1 MNNHAAH
8 LRKRYRAEKRF
19 RCYGMAA
26 LAFAGMMLL
35 ILIGNVALHGASAF
49 QSTEILLDVT
59 ITTPLKHNGYDAL
72 GTLNLADPI
81 HAALRNIIP
90 DATSRA
96 QRLALYQLISRSA
109 SIDLYEAMRER
120 KLKKGDVLTLW
131 LPASSTVDMFI
142 KHGKAGSTLTQLQQ
156 TWLATLQHND
166 RIRQG
171 FNTRFFSNADS
182 RMPEKAG
189 ILGSLIGSLLT
200 VVVCLMIAVP
210 FGIAAAIYLE
220 ELAPK
225 NRLTDIIEVNI
236 NNLAAVPS
244 IIFGLLGLSVFLQF
258 AHLPRSSALV
268 GGCTL
273 ALLVLPTM
281 IIATR
286 QALKAVPPT
295 IRDAA
300 RGLGANEIQILCHH
314 TLPLALPAIM
324 TGVILSIARALGET
338 APLLMIGMVAFIA
351 DVPHSFADPAT
362 TLPVQIFIW
371 SDSPEMGFVEKT
383 SGTILV
389 LLAVLAILNFTAAWI
404 RRRYEIKW

>member
-1 MNNHAAH
+1 MNNPSSQ
-8 LRKRYRAEKRF
+8 LRKRYRAERRF
-19 RCYGMAA
+19 QLYGLLALGFAA
-26 LAFAGMMLL
+26 TMLCV
-35 ILIGNVALHGASAF
+35 LIGNVALHGARAF
-49 QSTEILLDVT
+49 QATEILLDIT
-59 ITTPLKHNGYDAL
+59 IQTPLKSGDDAALGDLNLSQPIHDAL
-72 GTLNLADPI
+72 RD
-81 HAALRNIIP
+81 ALP
-90 DATSRA
+90 DASTRT
-96 QRLALYQLISRSA
+96 QRLALYQLVSRSA
-109 SIDLYEAMRER
+109 SIDLYKAM
-120 KLKKGDVLTLW
+120 LQQNPQKGDVLKLW
-131 LPASSTVDMFI
+131 LPASSVVDQFM
-142 KHGKAGSTLTQLQQ
+142 KNASHTHLSEQQ
-156 TWLATLQHND
+156 KTWLKTLESND

-171 FNTRFFSNADS
+171 FNWRFLSNADS

-189 ILGSLIGSLLT
+189 ILGSLIGSLFT
-200 VVVCLMIAVP
+200 VAVCLLIAVP

-300 RGLGANEIQILCHH
+300 RGLGANEIQILFHH
-314 TLPLALPAIM
+314 TLPLSLPAIM

-351 DVPHSFADPAT
+351 DIPSGFTDPAT
-362 TLPVQIFIW
+362 TLPVQIYIW

-389 LLAVLAILNFTAAWI
+389 LIAVLALLNFSAAYI
-404 RRRYEIKW
+404 RRRYERKW